1 MNDIKVCLIAPEFL
15 PVWGGTGSYCIELTK
30 ALADKVELHVATIDR
45 VANNDKNEHL
55 KQEFLRSL
63 NKRVYLHTLTKG
75 SAGDTF
81 FFNAK
86 MQLAVFQKMPALL
99 REYRFDIIHS
109 NFPAMPDLM
118 ARIFSKKS
126 FKSVTTVHTCI
137 EEHREGTKRSG
148 EKLYTIEDSEKM
160 TLVLLPY
167 LLMCERFFLSKEKNL
182 IFVSKYMKDFVSSRY
197 GSTIKSASKWIINTG
212 VDTQE
217 FSPDK
222 INGFREFFP
231 ELNGIEPVILFSG
244 RLIALKGISVLTR
257 AMKDVVEANKEAHFV
272 FAGPGKQDLVLSGMK
287 KYGIPRERYTLLG
300 SVDRFKMPYLYAK
313 SEMLV
318 LPSFVESFP
327 LCLLEAMS
335 SGSLVIASNVGG
347 VSEIVDNGVDGVL
360 FNAGKPAE
368 LSRNIIH
375 FLEDKEAGKNIRRK
389 AREKIVERFSS
400 TRMAEDTIRT
410 YEEILE
416 K

>member
-1 MNDIKVCLIAPEFL
+1 MNDIKVCLIAPEFF
-15 PVWGGTGSYCIELTK
+15 PVWGGTGSYCIELAK
-30 ALADKVELHVATIDR
+30 ALADKVELHVATINR
-45 VANNDKNEHL
+45 VANDDKNEHL
-55 KQEFLRSL
+55 KQESPSILD
-63 NKRVYLHTLTKG
+63 KRVYLHTLTKG
-75 SAGDTF
+75 SARDTF

-118 ARIFSKKS
+118 LRVFSKKS

-148 EKLYTIEDSEKM
+148 VKLYNVEASERM
-160 TLVLLPY
+160 TLILLPY
-167 LLMCERFFLSKEKNL
+167 LLMCERSFLSKEKNL
-182 IFVSKYMKDFVSSRY
+182 IFVSKYIRDFVASRY
-197 GSTIKSASKWIINTG
+197 GSTIKNASEWMINTG

-222 INGFREFFP
+222 INGFEKFFP
-231 ELNGIEPVILFSG
+231 KLNGIEPIILFSG
-244 RLIALKGISVLTR
+244 RLISLKGISVLTR

-272 FAGPGKQDLVLSGMK
+272 FAGPGKQDLALSGMK
-287 KYGIPRERYTLLG
+287 KYGIPHERYTMLG
-300 SVDRFKMPYLYAK
+300 SVDRSKMPYLYAK

-347 VSEIVDNGVDGVL
+347 VSEIVDDGVNGVL
-360 FNAGKPAE
+360 FNAGKSAE

-375 FLEDKEAGKNIRRK
+375 FLGDKKAVKKTGRK
-389 AREKIVERFSS
+389 ARQKIVERFSAE
-400 TRMAEDTIRT
+400 RMAEDTIRA